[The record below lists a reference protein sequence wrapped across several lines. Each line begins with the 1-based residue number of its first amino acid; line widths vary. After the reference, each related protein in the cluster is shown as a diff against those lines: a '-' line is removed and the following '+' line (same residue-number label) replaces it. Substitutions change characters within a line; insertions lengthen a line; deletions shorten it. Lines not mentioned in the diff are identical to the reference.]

1 MKPLAFIRAGL
12 LLGLAHAW
20 LAAGCSPD
28 RSAEVSLGELSQEC
42 LVNSDCAEPLLCVF
56 ERCHVECVT
65 TKDCDGTLRCVGAR
79 EPERVCQLEQ
89 DSTCRTSADCTS
101 GLTCSQDGAC
111 RDVCVSDADCVGQQR
126 CTKGV
131 CAEPAELDDNG
142 ELPRILAQQDC
153 RLDSDCDLGSI
164 CLRGVCAPQC
174 RSDRDC
180 EAGEI
185 CADGACQAPE
195 PEVRCS
201 CREDVDCAA
210 GETCDGCAC
219 QPARAPECVLAADC
233 EPGERCL
240 NGVCSCGCV
249 DDRDCPASR
258 VCDGCIC
265 VPEPP
270 VSVVDDAIIRSAAD
284 LDLMRGVLEVRG
296 TLMLIA
302 VTTTA
307 GLETLESVGDL
318 NVSYVNMEAVGPSP
332 LAGLLG
338 LTAIKG
344 NLSFVDVNLTALELN
359 PALSV
364 EGDVSFSGGTSC
376 QTIAALEASLIANG
390 FDGCFASY
398 CSGDCAGS
406 CVAGKCVAATP

>member
-12 LLGLAHAW
+12 LLGLAQAW
-20 LAAGCSPD
+20 AAAGCSPD
-28 RSAEVSLGELSQEC
+28 RSAEASLGELSQEC

-65 TKDCDGTLRCVGAR
+65 TKDCDGTLRCVGAH

-89 DSTCRTSADCTS
+89 DATCQTSADCTT
-101 GLTCSQDGAC
+101 GLVCSQDSAC
-111 RDVCVSDADCVGQQR
+111 RDVCARDADCVGAQR

-131 CAEPAELDDNG
+131 CAEPAELDDDG
-142 ELPRILAQQDC
+142 ELPRVLAQQDC
-153 RLDSDCDLGSI
+153 RLASDCDAGSI
-164 CLRGVCAPQC
+164 CLHGVCSPQC

-180 EAGEI
+180 AAGET
-185 CADGACQAPE
+185 CADGTCQAPE
-195 PEVRCS
+195 PQVQCA

-210 GETCDGCAC
+210 DETCDGCAC
-219 QPARAPECVLAADC
+219 QPGPVPECVVAADC
-233 EPGERCL
+233 EPGMRCVA
-240 NGVCSCGCV
+240 GVCSCGCV
-249 DDRDCPASR
+249 DDRDCPESR
-258 VCDGCIC
+258 VCDGCVCI
-265 VPEPP
+265 PEPP
-270 VSVVDDAIIRSAAD
+270 VSVLNDAIIRSAAD
-284 LDLMRGVLEVRG
+284 VDLMRGIREVTG

-318 NVSYVNMEAVGPSP
+318 NVSFVQGEPVGPSP
-332 LAGLLG
+332 LAGLAS
-338 LTAIKG
+338 LTSITG
-344 NLSFVDVNLTALELN
+344 SLSFVQVNLPTLELN

-376 QTIAALEASLIANG
+376 QTIAALEATLIANG

-398 CSGDCAGS
+398 CPGDCAGS
-406 CVAGKCVAATP
+406 CVAGECVPATL